1 MPIAITLCVLLD
13 SSEWIFGTYKLN
25 VLTWLELLLLCMI
38 FYLCSYLKKKLNMS
52 TGKKIKPGF
61 NLSILNFTIINSS
74 LYLTTVMPV
83 FSLLIM
89 LFSPLKTP
97 TGSSLKRKK
106 CRRPAT
112 LCHQTLVK
120 ASAAAMPVCPAL
132 ALSATSVS
140 ADNMNHPLL
149 NLCSQSQTMMM
160 IKFYRKY
167 DLIITRSKTFKRPP
181 IHPPCPPPK
190 KKHTL

>member
-1 MPIAITLCVLLD
+1 
-13 SSEWIFGTYKLN
+13 
-25 VLTWLELLLLCMI
+25 
-38 FYLCSYLKKKLNMS
+38 
-52 TGKKIKPGF
+52 
-61 NLSILNFTIINSS
+61 
-74 LYLTTVMPV
+74 MPV

-106 CRRPAT
+106 CRRTAT

-132 ALSATSVS
+132 ALSAASVS

-149 NLCSQSQTMMM
+149 NFCSQSQTMMM
-160 IKFYRKY
+160 IKFYHKY

-181 IHPPCPPPK
+181 IPTQSQIK
-190 KKHTL
+190 KNILCNAFSFDILCICIFLFIRLD